1 MVSDGGQVL
10 ADGVAGADVVRLT
23 QDGRPTVLEEVPGG
37 LTVEVEHSKDVGRGH
52 AVTEELDTEARVGLL
67 DLRGG
72 LGGIRDSHD
81 SVLDTLEHTSVG
93 LVGMRDDL
101 NLGVDADGVS
111 LLDSVNG
118 HGVGDDI
125 VGEVHVLVKQTGE
138 LEASIEALTSGVLE
152 GLLPDEFLLADGAE
166 GLVLGSIEHLSVLG
180 VNTACIGVLTSIEI
194 GLVVTPIVL
203 PTISAVRDYLGLLS
217 DKILRRRLTAGLLD
231 VASDRLAVEL
241 GLRLISTVLE
251 QVLLVG
257 GELRFSSRLGGSLS
271 GSLRSVTSAN
281 EQSGSKGTRES
292 HDDFKSYSGVNR
304 TLYLT
309 ENL

>member
-23 QDGRPTVLEEVPGG
+23 EDGRPTVLEEVPGG
-37 LTVEVEHSKDVGRGH
+37 LTVEVEHGEDVGGVH
-52 AVTEELDTEARVGLL
+52 AVTEELDAEARVGLL
-67 DLRGG
+67 DLGG
-72 LGGIRDSHD
+72 SLGGIRDSHD

-101 NLGVDADGVS
+101 NLRVDADGVS

-166 GLVLGSIEHLSVLG
+166 VLVLGGIEHLSVLG
-180 VNTACIGVLTSIEI
+180 VNTVGIGVLTSIEI
-194 GLVVTPIVL
+194 GLVVTPVVL
-203 PTISAVRDYLGLLS
+203 LTISAVRDDLWLLS
-217 DKILRRRLTAGLLD
+217 DNVERLRATTGLSD
-231 VASDRLAVEL
+231 AASDSSLANNL
-241 GLRLISTVLE
+241 GLVGAVLE
-251 QVLLVG
+251 EVLLVG
-257 GELRFSSRLGGSLS
+257 SELGFRGRLS
-271 GSLRSVTSAN
+271 GGLRCVTSAN
-281 EQSGSKGTRES
+281 QQSGSEGAGES
-292 HDDFKSYSGVNR
+292 HEDFKSVKGVNCMPF
-304 TLYLT
+304 LT
-309 ENL
+309 GNL